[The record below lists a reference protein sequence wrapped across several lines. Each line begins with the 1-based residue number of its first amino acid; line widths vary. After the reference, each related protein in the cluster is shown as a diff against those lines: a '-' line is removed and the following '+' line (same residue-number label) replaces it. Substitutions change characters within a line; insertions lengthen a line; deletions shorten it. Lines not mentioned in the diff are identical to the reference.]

1 MSASLQE
8 GWCKIADTYTVNMPR
23 ITAATFSKNPCEIN
37 EKIVLTV
44 TVIEQNIVLEA
55 DVIYAGEFYAG
66 ER

>member
-1 MSASLQE
+1 M
-8 GWCKIADTYTVNMPR
+8 ADTYTVNMPR